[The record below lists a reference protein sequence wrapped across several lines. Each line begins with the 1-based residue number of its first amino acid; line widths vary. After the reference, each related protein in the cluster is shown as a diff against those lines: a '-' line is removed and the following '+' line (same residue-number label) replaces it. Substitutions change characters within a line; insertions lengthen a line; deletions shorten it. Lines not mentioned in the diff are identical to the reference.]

1 MAMAQTIVWLASY
14 PKSGNTWLRAW
25 LTNYLQ
31 DTGTPA
37 DINALLGRPIA
48 SDGQVFDRE
57 VGVEASDLT
66 AEEIERYRPGVY
78 RQLAA
83 QHTKTLF
90 MKVHDA
96 YTRTSAGEP
105 LFPADVTQ
113 GAIYLIRNPLDVVV
127 SYAQYTQ
134 SSVDTIVTQ
143 MACATAFFWAA
154 PTRLPAQLRQRAL
167 TWSGHVCSW
176 VDGVDFPVHVMRYE
190 DMALHP
196 RETLTAVIRFLGLP
210 DDEMRLHNALTFSA
224 FNCLQAQE
232 RTKRFAERASTA
244 ALFFRQGRIGAWR
257 EVLTA
262 AQVHRVISDHGTVM
276 QRFGYLTPADDIL
289 Y

>member
-1 MAMAQTIVWLASY
+1 MAQTIVWLASY

-25 LTNYLQ
+25 LTNYWQ

-37 DINALLGRPIA
+37 DINALLGGPIA

-78 RQLAA
+78 RRLAA

-96 YTRTSAGEP
+96 YTRTSTGDP

-113 GAIYLIRNPLDVVV
+113 GAIYLMRNPLDVVV
-127 SYAQYTQ
+127 
-134 SSVDTIVTQ
+134 DPIVTQ
-143 MACATAFFWAA
+143 MASATAFFWAA

-176 VDGVDFPVHVMRYE
+176 VDGADFPVHVMRYE
-190 DMALHP
+190 DMVLHP
-196 RETLTAVIRFLGLP
+196 RETLTTVIRFLGLP
-210 DDEMRLHNALTFSA
+210 DDAMRLHNALTFSA

-232 RTKRFAERASTA
+232 RTKRFAECASTA
-244 ALFFRQGRIGAWR
+244 TLFFRQGRIGAWR
-257 EVLTA
+257 EVLTDT
-262 AQVHRVISDHGTVM
+262 QVHRVLSDHGMVM
-276 QRFGYLTPADDIL
+276 QRFGYLTPAGDIL